1 MTRPLLLAALLLTLT
16 ACATSDLQ
24 ESTPVPSKLTDAKTT
39 LRVSLIWQADVGRTA
54 LVSER
59 LRPALSQDRLYTAA
73 SDGTVM
79 ALDVKDGKPIWRK
92 ELDRPVSGGP
102 AAADGLVVVGTREG
116 EVLGLAAADG
126 KLLWISGVTSEVLA
140 PAAIGQG
147 VVVVRTNDGRV
158 FALDAKTGERRWIY
172 DRNVP
177 VLSLRGHGSPV
188 LVPGGVIVGFDNGRV
203 AALSLSDGTPAWE
216 RNVAIA
222 KGRSELEQMVDVDAD
237 PVVAHSDVFAATY
250 QGRIAA
256 LSLRDGHIVWA
267 RELSVYTGIAVDVGN
282 VYASDADGRIWAF
295 DRFNGASVWR
305 QGVFQGERMSGP
317 AVYSDYVVVGGS
329 DGYLNWLSVDD
340 GRLVAR
346 QKVDDT
352 RLNVTPLIAGDRVY
366 VQSMG
371 GRLVAYELNA
381 TAAHD

>member
-1 MTRPLLLAALLLTLT
+1 MRRALLLAALVLTLT
-16 ACATSDLQ
+16 ACTTPELL
-24 ESTPVPSKLTDAKTT
+24 ESTPVPVKLTTIKPT
-39 LRVSLIWQADVGRTA
+39 LHARLLWQAEVGRTD
-54 LVSER
+54 LISER
-59 LRPALSQDRLYTAA
+59 LRPALAGGRLYTAA
-73 SDGTVM
+73 SDGAVM
-79 ALDVKDGKPIWRK
+79 ALDVKDGKQIWRK
-92 ELDRPVSGGP
+92 ELKQPVSGGP
-102 AAADGLVVVGTREG
+102 AVGDGLVVVGTRKG

-177 VLSLRGHGSPV
+177 VLSLRGYGSPV

-203 AALSLSDGTPAWE
+203 AGLSLSDGTPAWE
-216 RNVAIA
+216 RSVAVA
-222 KGRSELEQMVDVDAD
+222 QGRSELEQMVDVDAD
-237 PVVAHSDVFAATY
+237 PVVAGEDVFAATY

-256 LSLRDGHIVWA
+256 LSLRDGHIIWA
-267 RELSVYTGIAVDVGN
+267 RALSVDTGIAVDAAN

-305 QGVFQGERMSGP
+305 QDVFQGERMSGP
-317 AVYSDYVVVGGS
+317 AVYSDFVVVGGS

-340 GRLVAR
+340 GRLLVR

-352 RLNVTPLIAGDRVY
+352 RLNATPLIAGDRVY
-366 VQSMG
+366 AQSMG
-371 GRLVAYELNA
+371 GQLVAYELGS
-381 TAAHD
+381 THD

>member
-1 MTRPLLLAALLLTLT
+1 MRRAFLLTAVLLALT
-16 ACATSDLQ
+16 ACTSSKLLQ
-24 ESTPVPSKLTDAKTT
+24 STPAPAELADAATARGVR
-39 LRVSLIWQADVGRTA
+39 LVWHADVGRTD

-59 LRPALSQDRLYTAA
+59 LRPSSAADRLYAAA
-73 SDGTVM
+73 SDGTVT
-79 ALDVKDGKPIWRK
+79 ALAVQDGKQLWRK
-92 ELDRPVSGGP
+92 ELDRPISGGP
-102 AAADGLVVVGTREG
+102 TVADDLVIVGTRKG

-126 KLLWISGVTSEVLA
+126 ELLWISGVTSEMLA

-188 LVPGGVIVGFDNGRV
+188 LVPGGVLVGFDNGRV
-203 AALSLSDGTPAWE
+203 AALSLRDGTPAWE
-216 RNVAIA
+216 QNIAIA
-222 KGRSELEQMVDVDAD
+222 QGRSELEQMVDVDAD
-237 PVVAHSDVFAATY
+237 PVVVEGAVFAATY
-250 QGRIAA
+250 QGRIAG
-256 LSLRDGHIVWA
+256 LSLRDGHIAWA
-267 RELSVYTGIAVDVGN
+267 REISVYTGIALDSNN
-282 VYASDADGRIWAF
+282 VYASDAKGRIWAF

-305 QGVFQGERMSGP
+305 QDVFQGERMSGP

-329 DGYLNWLSVDD
+329 DGYVNWLAVDD

-346 QKVDDT
+346 QEVDDT
-352 RLNVTPLIAGDRVY
+352 RLNVTPLIAGDRIY

-371 GRLVAYELNA
+371 GRLVAYELEA
-381 TAAHD
+381 GRD